1 MDQQE
6 AMADDKTKVAQDRR
20 RIDVHQD
27 YELDYWSQ
35 KFGVS
40 KDELKAAVQRVG
52 TMSDDVARDLG
63 KIMPG
68 RVDR

>member
-1 MDQQE
+1 
-6 AMADDKTKVAQDRR
+6 MADDKTKIAQDRR

-27 YELDYWSQ
+27 YELDYWTQ

-68 RVDR
+68 RVER

>member
-1 MDQQE
+1 
-6 AMADDKTKVAQDRR
+6 MADDKTQTAQDGR

-27 YELDYWSQ
+27 YELDYWSN

-52 TMSDDVARDLG
+52 TMSDDVARELG

-68 RVDR
+68 RIER

>member
-1 MDQQE
+1 
-6 AMADDKTKVAQDRR
+6 MADDKTKVAQDRR

-27 YELDYWSQ
+27 YELDYWTQ

-68 RVDR
+68 RVER

>member
-1 MDQQE
+1 
-6 AMADDKTKVAQDRR
+6 MADDKTKTAQDGR

-27 YELDYWSQ
+27 YELDYWSN

-40 KDELKAAVQRVG
+40 KDELKAAVEKAG
-52 TMSDDVARDLG
+52 SMSDDVARELG

-68 RVDR
+68 RIER